1 MFKKTAIALSLLGA
15 MLSAQAATY
24 NFSGLIDA
32 GPQAGQTFSGQFSF
46 SDAAVSGSGF
56 ETPALL
62 SFSLS
67 FLGQN
72 YSLGSAAGTPSADHQ
87 DGVFVGL
94 SYQFT
99 SPTQTLVFT
108 SGSFD
113 SSDAFL
119 HFTPV
124 GGVESSG
131 AYTLSAVPE
140 PSTWALSLAGL
151 LAVGAIARRRQ
162 AQA

>member
-1 MFKKTAIALSLLGA
+1 MFKKTAIALGLLGA
-15 MLSAQAATY
+15 LFSAQAATF
-24 NFSGLIDA
+24 NFNGLIDA
-32 GPQAGQTFSGQFSF
+32 GPEAGKTFSGQFSF
-46 SDAAVSGSGF
+46 SDAALSGSGF

-62 SFSLS
+62 SFSLN
-67 FLGQN
+67 FLGQS
-72 YSLGSAAGTPSADHQ
+72 YSLVGATGTPTADHQ
-87 DGVFVGL
+87 DGAFLGL
-94 SYQFT
+94 SYQFA
-99 SPTQTLVFT
+99 SASQSISFT

-113 SSDAFL
+113 LSDAYL

-131 AYTLSAVPE
+131 SYTISAVPE